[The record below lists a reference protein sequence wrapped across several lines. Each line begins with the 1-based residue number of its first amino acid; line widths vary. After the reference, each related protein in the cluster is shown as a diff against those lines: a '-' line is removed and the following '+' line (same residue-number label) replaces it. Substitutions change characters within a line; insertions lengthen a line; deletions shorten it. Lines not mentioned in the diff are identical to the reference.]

1 MVNADIRYSVVV
13 PVYRN
18 EESLERVIVVLSE
31 LASAF
36 DGRLE
41 AVFVVDGSPDGS
53 IDVLRKTL
61 PTSTLSAQVIS
72 LARNFGSFSAIRVGM
87 AHAKG
92 DYLAVMSAD
101 LQEPTSLIKEFLDRL
116 ADDSCDVVVGRR
128 SARSDPTFA
137 SILSRG
143 YWRLYRRFV
152 NRGIPPGGVDVFGCS
167 KAVARTICAIDE
179 THTSLIGLLYWVGFR
194 RLEVEYIRAPRHS
207 GRSGWT
213 FRRRARYLSDS
224 VYAFTDL
231 PIISLQVIGIVGVLT
246 SLAVGLTVFIAWLAG
261 SIDDAGYTPIMLVIV
276 GSNSAVLLGLGVV
289 GSYVWRGYENSKKR
303 PLAIVMG
310 REDFNE

>member
-1 MVNADIRYSVVV
+1 MNAHILYSVVV

-18 EESLERVIVVLSE
+18 EDSLERVITVLSE
-31 LASAF
+31 LASTF
-36 DGRLE
+36 DDRLE

-72 LARNFGSFSAIRVGM
+72 LTRNFGSFSAIRVGL

-92 DYLAVMSAD
+92 EYLAVMAAD

-116 ADDSCDVVVGRR
+116 ADESCDVVIGRR
-128 SARSDPTFA
+128 SGRSDPIFV

-143 YWRLYRRFV
+143 YWSLYRRFV

-167 KAVARTICAIDE
+167 KTVARSICAFDE
-179 THTSLIGLLYWVGFR
+179 TNTSLVGLLYWVGFR
-194 RLEVEYIRAPRHS
+194 RLEVEYVRAPRQS

-231 PIISLQVIGIVGVLT
+231 PIISLQIIGTAGVLA
-246 SLAVGLTVFIAWLAG
+246 SLAIGLTVFIAWLAG
-261 SIDDAGYTPIMLVIV
+261 SINDAGYTPIMLVIV

-303 PLAIVMG
+303 PLAIVMD
-310 REDFNE
+310 REDFNG